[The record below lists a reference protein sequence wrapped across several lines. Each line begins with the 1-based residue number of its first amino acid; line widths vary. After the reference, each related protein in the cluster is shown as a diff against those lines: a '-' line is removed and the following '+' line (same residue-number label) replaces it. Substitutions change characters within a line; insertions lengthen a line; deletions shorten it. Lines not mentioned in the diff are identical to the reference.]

1 MDEWIKTWYIY
12 TMDYC
17 SDVKK
22 KERNN
27 AICSNMDG
35 LRDMSEVKSEKDKYH
50 MISLIYE
57 ILKTVQMNL
66 FIQ

>member
-1 MDEWIKTWYIY
+1 
-12 TMDYC
+12 MDYC

-35 LRDMSEVKSEKDKYH
+35 LRDMSEVKSEKDRYY
-50 MISLIYE
+50 MLSLICGTFYFSK
-57 ILKTVQMNL
+57 IQMYL
-66 FIQ
+66 ISKEK